1 MIRKF
6 FVVLLCFLYMPVFA
20 QSYSTLDKI
29 EDSLFGMTYSGE
41 GEKSRIERLEKNIY
55 GKVQNGNLQTRFNT
69 LSKDISADLIGQE
82 IEPTKY
88 TEFEEQEDNTVEYP
102 IIDEIERQ
110 TFNKVYKNKKLEKR
124 LSDLEQKIFKKT
136 YSNDDLNTR
145 TERLK
150 IAVPTHY
157 DYNQFGDNLNDY
169 NALNNFD
176 FQKFNIKEKT
186 EQTKTYDKN
195 VGKILTALEKK
206 ILKKTYLNEDEETRT
221 ERLEE
226 NMFNTSFPNDN
237 IEARLERLALAYQA
251 TKTSKKYDTNKLS
264 QHMATAMQV
273 GMFLLMI
280 LAMVL

>member
-1 MIRKF
+1 MIKKF
-6 FVVLLCFLYMPVFA
+6 FVVLLFFLYMPVFA

-29 EDSLFGMTYSGE
+29 EESLFGMTYSGE

-55 GKVQNGNLQTRFNT
+55 GNIQNGNLQTRLNT
-69 LSKDISADLIGQE
+69 LSKDMSADLIGQE

-88 TEFEEQEDNTVEYP
+88 TEFEEQEDNTVDYP

-110 TFNKVYKNKKLEKR
+110 TFNKVYNNKKLEKR

-157 DYNQFGDNLNDY
+157 DYTDNLNEY

-176 FQKFNIKEKT
+176 FQNFNIKEKP
-186 EQTKTYDKN
+186 EQIKTYDKN

-206 ILKKTYLNEDEETRT
+206 IFKKTYLNEDEETRT

-226 NMFNTSFPNDN
+226 RMFNTSFPQDN